1 MDPAFN
7 LLYIHFLNC
16 TLAFLN
22 YMQYIYI
29 SISDCIRMYVSSCI
43 DTIVKY
49 ITLNQLCIIYVIPSR
64 QCNFCISCCRKNRF
78 YFCPHFTH
86 TGALDTFRQMLELQD
101 ASRHPSQE
109 SLTGADAGHLH
120 PGHAYHNGHH
130 RRSPS
135 LR

>member
-1 MDPAFN
+1 
-7 LLYIHFLNC
+7 
-16 TLAFLN
+16 
-22 YMQYIYI
+22 
-29 SISDCIRMYVSSCI
+29 MYVLSRLY
-43 DTIVKY
+43 TIVKY
-49 ITLNQLCIIYVIPSR
+49 ITLNKLCIIYVIPSC
-64 QCNFCISCCRKNRF
+64 QCNFCISCCRRNRF
-78 YFCPHFTH
+78 YFWSHFTH
-86 TGALDTFRQMLELQD
+86 ICDLDNFHQMLELQD